1 MAMKSVTAVLA
12 IAVFSAATV
21 AATARTVTNPQGNAN
36 DQSVN
41 AVAGPP
47 PAKKVASADKSS
59 AQPSKKAL
67 RKSKVTPPPP
77 LHDPN

>member
-1 MAMKSVTAVLA
+1 MKPAALFVLAAAFSTAV
-12 IAVFSAATV
+12 IAAS
-21 AATARTVTNPQGNAN
+21 ARTVTLPQSNPN
-36 DQSVN
+36 DRSVN

-47 PAKKVASADKSS
+47 PVRHAMNDKSS

-67 RKSKVTPPPP
+67 RKSKIKTPPP

>member
-1 MAMKSVTAVLA
+1 MKRVTIFVLVAAFSV
-12 IAVFSAATV
+12 ATV
-21 AATARTVTNPQGNAN
+21 AASAKTVTTSQRNAN

-47 PAKKVASADKSS
+47 PANTVARDKSS

-67 RKSKVTPPPP
+67 RKSKIRTPPP

>member
-1 MAMKSVTAVLA
+1 MKSVAIFVLA
-12 IAVFSAATV
+12 AIFSVATV
-21 AATARTVTNPQGNAN
+21 AASAKTVATSQGNAN
-36 DQSVN
+36 GQSVN

-47 PAKKVASADKSS
+47 PANTMVRDKSS

-67 RKSKVTPPPP
+67 RKSKIRTPP

>member
-1 MAMKSVTAVLA
+1 
-12 IAVFSAATV
+12 
-21 AATARTVTNPQGNAN
+21 
-36 DQSVN
+36 VN

-47 PAKKVASADKSS
+47 PARNVASADDKSS

-67 RKSKVTPPPP
+67 KKSKVKTPPP

>member
-1 MAMKSVTAVLA
+1 MRSVAIFALAVVFAVATVTA
-12 IAVFSAATV
+12 SAK
-21 AATARTVTNPQGNAN
+21 TVTTSQGNAN

-47 PAKKVASADKSS
+47 PVNSMARDKPS

-67 RKSKVTPPPP
+67 RKSKIRTPPP

>member
-1 MAMKSVTAVLA
+1 MKSIALIALAAAFSLATAA
-12 IAVFSAATV
+12 S
-21 AATARTVTNPQGNAN
+21 ARTVTNPPKNAN

-47 PAKKVASADKSS
+47 PAKTVASADDKSS
-59 AQPSKKAL
+59 MHPSKKAL
-67 RKSKVTPPPP
+67 KKSKVTPPPP